1 MKKNLLFALI
11 LITFLFGVAVA
22 QRKTRSRKPVP
33 KKPQPVKKITL
44 IEDKDEYAV
53 YQAVL
58 KQLFLN
64 KVGQT
69 IVLNKEVTGCSTIID
84 RETEKQIS
92 RDKLEEL
99 FNDCSGKK
107 YGNYELV
114 DNYFQP
120 EEKIVLVSEDE
131 LGKLFIPSCDLG
143 WKKFYRKFPNSV
155 GNASFSRVGFD
166 SERNFAVV
174 NFGNQSACLAGGGQ
188 IVFLQKENDIW
199 KVKKSQMTWVS

>member
-1 MKKNLLFALI
+1 MQKNLFYAII
-11 LITFLFGVAVA
+11 LTAFLFGAADA
-22 QRKTRSRKPVP
+22 QKRKRSKPVTQ
-33 KKPQPVKKITL
+33 KPQPVKKIKL

-58 KQLFLN
+58 KQLFQN
-64 KVGQT
+64 QTGRT

-92 RDKLEEL
+92 RNKLEEL

-107 YGNYELV
+107 YGNYELIE
-114 DNYFQP
+114 NYFQP
-120 EEKIVLVSEDE
+120 GEKIVLVSEDE
-131 LGKLFIPSCDLG
+131 LGKLFMPSCDLG
-143 WKKFYRKFPNSV
+143 WKKFYLKFPNSV

-166 SERNFAVV
+166 SQRNFAVV

-188 IVFLQKENDIW
+188 IVFLQKENDVW
-199 KVKKSQMTWVS
+199 KIKKSQMTWVS

>member
-11 LITFLFGVAVA
+11 LITFLSGAADA
-22 QRKTRSRKPVP
+22 QRKTRSRKPAP
-33 KKPQPVKKITL
+33 KKSQPVKKITL

-58 KQLFLN
+58 KQLFQN
-64 KVGQT
+64 KFGQM

-107 YGNYELV
+107 YGNYELI
-114 DNYFQP
+114 DNYFLP
-120 EEKIVLVSEDE
+120 EDKIVLISEKELEKFFVSR
-131 LGKLFIPSCDLG
+131 CDLG
-143 WKKFYRKFPNSV
+143 WKSFYRKFPNSV
-155 GNASFSRVGFD
+155 GNTSFSRVGFD
-166 SERNFAVV
+166 TERNFAVV

-188 IVFLQKENDIW
+188 IVFLQKEKAVW